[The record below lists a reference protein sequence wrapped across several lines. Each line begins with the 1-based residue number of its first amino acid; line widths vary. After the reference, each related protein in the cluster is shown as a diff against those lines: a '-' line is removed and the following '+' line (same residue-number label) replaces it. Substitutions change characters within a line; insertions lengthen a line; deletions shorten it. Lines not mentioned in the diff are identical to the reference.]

1 VLDASGAASIW
12 LAALLYKIVAFDA
25 NGVQQWSVDKRL
37 DGEPNGIA
45 GHQLSLEASERI
57 FSPFSG

>member
-25 NGVQQWSVDKRL
+25 NGVQQWSVDNVSTVSQTEL
-37 DGEPNGIA
+37 QGTN
-45 GHQLSLEASERI
+45 SL
-57 FSPFSG
+57 